1 MARSSTTPSAPERV
15 DGRPEMHLIQ
25 LLLPVYDNSGRPF
38 MAAMYG
44 AVRATLTD
52 RFGGLTAYTR
62 APAEG
67 LWKEGN
73 GAPTRDEVV
82 VYEVMA
88 ETLDK
93 EWWSE
98 YRAQLERPFA
108 QEELVIRAQLIE
120 RL

>member
-1 MARSSTTPSAPERV
+1 
-15 DGRPEMHLIQ
+15 MHLIQ
-25 LLLPVYDNSGRPF
+25 LLLPVYDNDGRPF
-38 MAAMYG
+38 AAAMYG
-44 AVRATLTD
+44 SVRATLTE

-67 LWKEGN
+67 LWKEGS

-82 VYEVMA
+82 VYEVMV

-93 EWWSE
+93 NWWNE
-98 YRAQLERPFA
+98 YRAQLERAFA
-108 QEELVIRAQLIE
+108 QEELVVRAHLIE